1 MLRMLP
7 IISKRCMQDL
17 LTITGSIDTNKRD
30 AEGYNGFERSLNSA
44 KEHGLEHEVLTGD
57 EVNARF
63 PGYNLPSDFAVS
75 YSCQPVRGSLSAVS
89 HVFALLQLLHIF
101 ASAGICDAK
110 LTSSLYALDF

>member
-1 MLRMLP
+1 
-7 IISKRCMQDL
+7 MQDL

-30 AEGYNGFERSLNSA
+30 AKGYNGFERSLLSA

-75 YSCQPVRGSLSAVS
+75 RSCQPVRQCLTLANHACV
-89 HVFALLQLLHIF
+89 LL
-101 ASAGICDAK
+101 
-110 LTSSLYALDF
+110 